1 MLSSQAQTREI
12 SEDTEEEKFFRD
24 MTDIKDPFNLIC

>member
-12 SEDTEEEKFFRD
+12 SEDTEEEKFFQRHD
-24 MTDIKDPFNLIC
+24 RYQRPI